1 MKQPLT
7 PNQDVSAPPRV
18 LRVVAGL
25 HRGAQTLLKG
35 PAFVVLGSADDADFV
50 LSDGGVA
57 PRHLAITMHED
68 GTAVRALD
76 GEVRLAQRVLARG
89 EAVPLEQGLT
99 LGVGGATIYVG
110 AADEEQARIRVD
122 SEQRPRAQSE
132 TRAGAAT
139 VTSTGSAEPNRH
151 GPWMGRVVGR
161 NSIVATAV
169 AGTVVACIFAFALTV
184 GVYSTGAAT
193 EQELSEA
200 LSEARLDEVRVV
212 SLPGGGLALEGVI
225 QDDETRA
232 ALLQRLSRHGLTPA
246 LRLSTGAQLAEAVKD
261 VFRMNG
267 MNIEALYTKNG
278 VIVVHGLRESGARV
292 DQMIQMARRDI
303 PGVSNILRAD
313 EEVVE
318 ASEPIAAPIAPI
330 DANAKRVVSIVD
342 GSPSYILTA
351 DGSRYFVGAL
361 MPHGYRVAHIVG
373 ETVTLERDGKTL
385 VMTF

>member
-7 PNQDVSAPPRV
+7 PNQDESAPHRA

-35 PAFVVLGSADDADFV
+35 PALVVLGSADDADFV
-50 LSDGGVA
+50 LSDAGVA

-76 GEVRLAQRVLARG
+76 GEVRLGQRVLARG
-89 EAVPLEQGLT
+89 EVVPLEQGLT

-110 AADEEQARIRVD
+110 AADDEQARIRLVD
-122 SEQRPRAQSE
+122 GEERSRAQSE
-132 TRAGAAT
+132 TSADAAP
-139 VTSTGSAEPNRH
+139 VTSTGSAEPNRR
-151 GPWMGRVVGR
+151 GDRLGVGR
-161 NSIVATAV
+161 NRIVVAAV
-169 AGTVVACIFAFALTV
+169 ASVVVACIFALALTV
-184 GVYSTGAAT
+184 GAYSTGAAT
-193 EQELSEA
+193 EQELSKA

-212 SLPGGGLALEGVI
+212 SLPRGGLALEGVI

-361 MPHGYRVAHIVG
+361 MPHGYRVANIAG